1 MHLPMCPGLPGALTL
16 ALTLTLQEID
26 SKDERIGDL
35 TNVRCKRCTLG
46 ALCKRPHDAPRLAG
60 KLQATR
66 GALQVCASIR
76 PIPLKVTAPPPHM
89 YIHYLPPH
97 RVHRARTDPTP
108 HRAAT
113 RLASPRLTSP
123 HVTSALRGRT
133 RPPPMRARAPHP
145 RCRQVGGEKYS
156 EPELDRGLKQRSSR
170 DGCVQSADTRRDR
183 RLAALAA
190 HRGQRRPRGGI
201 RCTSRRR
208 GRDSAVSDGH
218 EGSAPSESGE
228 ESKSSGGRHG
238 VAAAARL
245 RRVKRALGAL
255 YYVVE
260 ATT

>member
-35 TNVRCKRCTLG
+35 TNVRCKRYTLG

-123 HVTSALRGRT
+123 HITS
-133 RPPPMRARAPHP
+133 P
-145 RCRQVGGEKYS
+145 
-156 EPELDRGLKQRSSR
+156 QRY
-170 DGCVQSADTRRDR
+170 
-183 RLAALAA
+183 
-190 HRGQRRPRGGI
+190 
-201 RCTSRRR
+201 
-208 GRDSAVSDGH
+208 
-218 EGSAPSESGE
+218 
-228 ESKSSGGRHG
+228 
-238 VAAAARL
+238 AAARPL
-245 RRVKRALGAL
+245 RPCAPEPPTLAAGRSEVKNTPSLSSIAGSSSAAAGMGVSSPQTPGATGDSPHSPHTEASEGREGGSGAPPADAAETQRYQTVTRAAL
-255 YYVVE
+255 QAKAEKSRKAAVDDTALLQQQGFDE
-260 ATT
+260 